1 MNKYQCHII
10 FVIESIERYTI
21 ESMIRNIESE
31 VSRKSEIKYQDLLEP
46 RLNLFEGRK
55 LTKASTERQVAMTS
69 VNPRNV
75 EVHYGVQ
82 QRMPYHLFQLLPKA
96 EAESAKPPHALRS
109 FMNVP
114 SLMPLP
120 REEVVKTV
128 IVTLLVL
135 ETFLFRS

>member
-1 MNKYQCHII
+1 MNKYQCNII
-10 FVIESIERYTI
+10 FVIGSIERCTI

-55 LTKASTERQVAMTS
+55 LTKANTERQVAMTS

-82 QRMPYHLFQLLPKA
+82 
-96 EAESAKPPHALRS
+96 
-109 FMNVP
+109 
-114 SLMPLP
+114 
-120 REEVVKTV
+120 
-128 IVTLLVL
+128 
-135 ETFLFRS
+135 